1 MAVPPS
7 PSRSSLEYDPPHGQ
21 NGVGIDAHA
30 HADAASSEVHPQSDD
45 PISAIKLEQRQHD
58 DGPFRPPLS
67 TSDSLFDTMTPADV
81 DIKPLEPKFEPES
94 ATVKFEDEGEEE
106 KPIATPTPTES
117 KSATPAPKAGPQ
129 LIGHLPRAEN
139 DALSTFEQIRD
150 NWYQYNTL
158 GRSREALEGM
168 NCDCIYE
175 PGVDDPSVACGDGSD
190 CINRLTQV
198 ECIPEDCRCRKHC
211 QNQRFQRKQYANIEI
226 VKTELKGFGL
236 RAGQVIPKDAFIYE
250 YVGDVVSTPSF
261 SKRMRQYANEGIKH
275 FYFMM
280 LQKDEFI
287 DATKRGGIGRFA
299 NHSCAP
305 NCYVAKWTVG
315 ERVRMGI
322 FAKRRIQKDEELTF
336 NYNVDRYGHEAQTCY
351 CGEPNCVGFIG
362 GKTQTDVAG
371 MDDLYLDALGLTEE
385 VERLGLKGNKKK
397 KGKKLDEDWSPDLK
411 ALTSKECPKIV
422 QAIRQT
428 QSKKVMLRLLG
439 RIQMSD
445 DLAVFRELMRLR
457 GFSLMTNLMNDYK
470 EDDEVLLL
478 ALQCMAK
485 WPLLSRN
492 KIDDSKISEPV
503 ENCTQSENERLKNTA
518 QALLDAWAL
527 LEAAY
532 RIPKR
537 QSSAADAALDAYA
550 PANLFGSTFD
560 ERPAKKA
567 KRDPSED
574 DVPLLNIKPL
584 GFSGAAS
591 GKATASSVVSTP
603 PPPTEPL
610 VKRPSRAEAAN
621 VIAAAIAA
629 QKAEEE
635 RKEKER
641 VEALA
646 KAEEK
651 AARRKERK
659 EKEKERREKKEKSRK
674 AAKEKGKAK
683 AKDKEGVDA
692 REKKLLKLVGAQV
705 VKVMSKYKDR
715 MPVETFKKH
724 AKELTHLIAEKEKKS
739 ASYKENRLDSLSDE
753 KVAKIKKFA
762 KEYIHKVVHRLEKN
776 KRASSSN
783 TPSASGS
790 ASTLAGTT
798 SAQSLPEAAAA
809 ASPSDG
815 KEKGEEEMAMTVEEA
830 MGMSEDEAE
839 AEDDDEDED
848 GNADAD
854 ADGDA
859 DSDEEMH
866 DAPGEKNIDTPN
878 EPAEPATPDA
888 LTAVWTSDQGVK
900 GHDAIAVVD
909 QGEPMVLQ

>member
-1 MAVPPS
+1 MVP
-7 PSRSSLEYDPPHGQ
+7 
-21 NGVGIDAHA
+21 
-30 HADAASSEVHPQSDD
+30 
-45 PISAIKLEQRQHD
+45 
-58 DGPFRPPLS
+58 
-67 TSDSLFDTMTPADV
+67 TDV
-81 DIKPLEPKFEPES
+81 DVKPPEPKLEPES
-94 ATVKFEDEGEEE
+94 STVKFEDNYGEDE
-106 KPIATPTPTES
+106 KPTTTSTPTGS

-129 LIGHLPRAEN
+129 LIGHLPRAEG
-139 DALSTFEQIRD
+139 DALRTFEQIKD

-175 PGVDDPSVACGDGSD
+175 HGADDPSVACGDGSD

-198 ECIPEDCRCRKHC
+198 ECLPEDCRCRRHC
-211 QNQRFQRKQYANIEI
+211 QNQRFQRKQYANIQI
-226 VKTELKGFGL
+226 VKTEMKGFGL
-236 RAGQVIPKDAFIYE
+236 RAGELIPKDAFIYE

-261 SKRMRQYANEGIKH
+261 SKRMREYANEGIKH

-315 ERVRMGI
+315 DRVRMGI

-397 KGKKLDEDWSPDLK
+397 KGKKLDEDWSPDIK
-411 ALTSKECPKIV
+411 SLTPKECPKIV
-422 QAIRQT
+422 QAVRQT
-428 QSKKVMLRLLG
+428 QSRKVMLRLLG

-492 KIDDSKISEPV
+492 KIDDSKINEPV
-503 ENCTQSENERLKNTA
+503 ERCTTSENERLKNSA
-518 QALLDAWAL
+518 QAILDAWAL

-550 PANLFGSTFD
+550 PANLFGSTLD

-567 KRDPSED
+567 KHDFVEADIP
-574 DVPLLNIKPL
+574 VLNIKPL
-584 GFSGAAS
+584 GFSAA
-591 GKATASSVVSTP
+591 GPTQHASSPVVLAP
-603 PPPTEPL
+603 PPPPEPL

-635 RKEKER
+635 RKEREKAE
-641 VEALA
+641 EQA

-659 EKEKERREKKEKSRK
+659 EKEKARKERKERSKKE
-674 AAKEKGKAK
+674 GKAK
-683 AKDKEGVDA
+683 AKDKEGVDT
-692 REKKLLKLVGAQV
+692 REKRLLKLVGAQV
-705 VKVMSKYKDR
+705 VKVMSKYKTR
-715 MPVETFKKH
+715 MPVDTFKKH

-753 KVAKIKKFA
+753 KIVKIKKFA
-762 KEYIHKVVHRLEKN
+762 KEYIHKVVHRLEKG
-776 KRASSSN
+776 KRTSSSSA
-783 TPSASGS
+783 TPSGSGS
-790 ASTLAGTT
+790 TSTLPAA
-798 SAQSLPEAAAA
+798 SAQSIVG
-809 ASPSDG
+809 ASGDGSPAQG
-815 KEKGEEEMAMTVEEA
+815 KEDEEMAMTVEEA

-839 AEDDDEDED
+839 DDGADEDED
-848 GNADAD
+848 ADAD
-854 ADGDA
+854 ADADA
-859 DSDEEMH
+859 DSDEEMQ
-866 DAPGEKNIDTPN
+866 DATGEKNTDTPN

-888 LTAVWTSDQGVK
+888 PAGQWTAEQGAK
-900 GHDAIAVVD
+900 GHDAISVVD
-909 QGEPMVLQ
+909 QGEPMVVQ